1 MKSLQKT
8 NFKRLN
14 TNANSICIIM
24 MASPMGVG
32 GIIYIKLTILVNHQ
46 GNLG

>member
-1 MKSLQKT
+1 MKSLQSF

-24 MASPMGVG
+24 MASPMRVG
-32 GIIYIKLTILVNHQ
+32 GIIHIKLIILVNHQ
-46 GNLG
+46 GNFG